1 MKIAV
6 ITDVHSNY
14 HSLSAV
20 LDDIEIEKPDLI
32 IGAGDMVGCS
42 AYIGSIDVWNALHD
56 KEIPFVMGNE
66 EERIVRFHDPQSD
79 PYLKKSV
86 QFKPLQFRA
95 MQFSTKQID
104 EMRALP
110 MQLLLE
116 GPQNQDVLICHASP
130 CDLHRS
136 PMRGIDSQMEKEL
149 YAVNA
154 QVIVVG
160 HHHKKWHQYWQGKLL
175 IMAGS
180 AGLPL
185 RGKLDEVDYI
195 LLTYHKHEWQF
206 EYKSVLYNYRAAIQE
221 IIESEFLEKSRPI
234 GWLMFDE
241 VLTQEDHL
249 IPFFNE
255 YCPKEKPEDLENWT
269 ELVIGY
275 LDYIKRWEIVK
286 PYFRHF
292 F

>member
-14 HSLSAV
+14 HGLSAV
-20 LDDIEIEKPDLI
+20 LNDIKNEKPDFI

-42 AYIGSIDVWNALHD
+42 AYIGSIEVWNALHD
-56 KEIPFVMGNE
+56 IDIPFVMGNE
-66 EERIVRFHDPQSD
+66 EERIVRFHNPKSD
-79 PYLKKSV
+79 PYLKEAV

-95 MQFSTKQID
+95 KQFSANYIK

-110 MQLLLE
+110 MQLRLE

-136 PMRGIDSQMEKEL
+136 PMLGIDSQLEEEL
-149 YAVNA
+149 HSVNA

-185 RGKLDEVDYI
+185 RGKIDKVDYLI
-195 LLTYHKHEWQF
+195 LTYHMHKWQF
-206 EYKSVLYNYRAAIQE
+206 EYKSVIYNSRAAIQE
-221 IIESEFLEKSRPI
+221 IVESEFLIKSRPI

-249 IPFFNE
+249 IPFFHE
-255 YCPKEKPEDLENWT
+255 YCPKDKPEDLENWT
-269 ELVIGY
+269 KLVIGY
-275 LDYIKRWEIVK
+275 LDYIKRWEVVK
-286 PYFRHF
+286 PYVHHLL
-292 F
+292 

>member
-20 LDDIEIEKPDLI
+20 LDDIEIEKPDFI

-42 AYIGSIDVWNALHD
+42 AYIGAIDVWNTLHD
-56 KEIPFVMGNE
+56 KEIPLVMGNE
-66 EERIVRFHDPQSD
+66 EERIVRFRDPQSD

-206 EYKSVLYNYRAAIQE
+206 EYKSVIYNYRAAIQE

-269 ELVIGY
+269 KLVIGY

-286 PYFRHF
+286 PYFRHLF
-292 F
+292 